1 MFGTKVGGTME
12 LLRSLSAH
20 IANGAAPL
28 SRRGWLYALAAA
40 GGSWL
45 LPRLASAQGYA
56 PTRQNREAPE
66 EKAVS
71 TREAREEA
79 LRVIPWDKLNDESQ
93 RKLRSVVDSPSIYRR
108 MPKKTIDSDAALYLF
123 LLRNPEVVV
132 NMWQVL
138 GISNMTA
145 QRTGPFTWKGNDGAG
160 TQCDVE
166 LAYGTSDLHIIYGE
180 GFYEGQL
187 FKRKMSGRCVLL
199 IRSGYAQD
207 GRSRVASLL
216 DVFLTVDNA
225 GLDLVAKTLSPLV
238 GSTADSNFTE
248 TAKFLGRVSL
258 TAEQNGPKLEQ
269 MSTKLT
275 KVEPPVR
282 EQFVQLTTEIYQR
295 SALSEAAAV
304 KPANGLRR

>member
-1 MFGTKVGGTME
+1 MGM
-12 LLRSLSAH
+12 LRSRSAPP
-20 IANGAAPL
+20 AAKDSAPI
-28 SRRGWLYALAAA
+28 SRRGMLHACAMA
-40 GGSWL
+40 GGFWL
-45 LPRLASAQGYA
+45 LPGLASAQGSA
-56 PTRQNREAPE
+56 PTRQSREAQE

-71 TREAREEA
+71 SREAREEA
-79 LRVIPWDKLNDESQ
+79 VRVIPWDKLNDETQ
-93 RKLRSVVDSPSIYRR
+93 RKLRSVVETPSIYRR

-132 NMWQVL
+132 NMWQVM

-187 FKRKMSGRCVLL
+187 FKRRMSGRCVLL

-225 GLDLVAKTLSPLV
+225 GLDLIAKTLSPLV
-238 GSTADSNFTE
+238 GGTADSNFAE

-269 MSTKLT
+269 LSAKLT
-275 KVEPPVR
+275 KVEPQVR
-282 EQFVQLTTEIYQR
+282 EEFLQLTREIYQR
-295 SALSEAAAV
+295 KALGQAAAV
-304 KPANGLRR
+304 QPANGLRR

>member
-1 MFGTKVGGTME
+1 MGI
-12 LLRSLSAH
+12 LRSRSAQP
-20 IANGAAPL
+20 AAKDTAPIC
-28 SRRGWLYALAAA
+28 RRDLLQACAAA
-40 GGSWL
+40 GGFWL
-45 LPRLASAQGYA
+45 LPRLASAQGLA
-56 PTRQNREAPE
+56 PNRQSREAQE

-79 LRVIPWDKLNDESQ
+79 LRVIPWNKLNDETQ
-93 RKLRSVVDSPSIYRR
+93 RKLRSVVETPSIYRR
-108 MPKKTIDSDAALYLF
+108 MPKKTIDCDSGLYLF

-132 NMWQVL
+132 NMWQVM

-166 LAYGTSDLHIIYGE
+166 LAYGTSDMHIIYGE
-180 GFYEGQL
+180 GFYEGSL
-187 FKRKMSGRCVLL
+187 FKRRMSGRCVLL
-199 IRSGYAQD
+199 IRSGYSQD

-225 GLDLVAKTLSPLV
+225 GLDLIAKTLSPLV
-238 GSTADSNFTE
+238 GSTADSNFAE

-269 MSTKLT
+269 MTAKLT
-275 KVEPPVR
+275 KLEPQVR
-282 EQFVQLTTEIYQR
+282 EQFIKLTTDIYQQN
-295 SALSEAAAV
+295 ALGEAAV

>member
-1 MFGTKVGGTME
+1 MGM
-12 LLRSLSAH
+12 LRSLSA
-20 IANGAAPL
+20 PVT
-28 SRRGWLYALAAA
+28 RRDLLQTIAAA
-40 GGSWL
+40 GGLWL
-45 LPRLASAQGYA
+45 LPRLASGQGLA
-56 PTRQNREAPE
+56 PNRQNRETQG

-71 TREAREEA
+71 NREAREEA
-79 LRVIPWDKLNDESQ
+79 LRVIPWSKLNDETQ
-93 RKLRSVVDSPSIYRR
+93 RKLRSVVETPSIYRR
-108 MPKKTIDSDAALYLF
+108 MPKRTIDSDAGLYLF

-132 NMWQVL
+132 NMWQVM

-166 LAYGTSDLHIIYGE
+166 LAFGTTDLHIIYGE
-180 GFYEGQL
+180 GFYEGSL
-187 FKRKMSGRCVLL
+187 FKNRMSGRCVLL
-199 IRSGYAQD
+199 IRSGFAQD

-238 GSTADSNFTE
+238 GTTADSNFAE
-248 TAKFLGRVSL
+248 TTKFLSRVSL

-269 MSTKLT
+269 MTSKLT
-275 KVEPPVR
+275 KVEPQVR

-295 SALSEAAAV
+295 SALGEAAV
-304 KPANGLRR
+304 VRPATGLRR